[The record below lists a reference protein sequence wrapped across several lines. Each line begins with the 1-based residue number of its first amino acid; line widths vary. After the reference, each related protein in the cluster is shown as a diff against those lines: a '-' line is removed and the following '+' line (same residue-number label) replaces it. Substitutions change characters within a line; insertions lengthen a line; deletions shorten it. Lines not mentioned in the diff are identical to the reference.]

1 MLEREKAGYGAILK
15 STAGQPL
22 GIAHRKREDDLVAL
36 VEGS

>member
-1 MLEREKAGYGAILK
+1 MLEREKAGYVAILK

-22 GIAHRKREDDLVAL
+22 GVAHRKREDYLVAL